1 MANRSLGTLTLDLIA
16 KVGGFEQG
24 LDKAGRSAEKRMK
37 QISDSAA
44 KLGAA
49 VGAGLAAGV
58 TALGAITVSAI
69 KSATEVAKLASVA
82 NVSTTDFQKL
92 ASGAR
97 LVGVEQDKLSDILK
111 DVNDKVGDFLNTGG
125 GEMKDF
131 FEQIAPKVGVTADQF
146 RNLSGSQALGLYV
159 SSLEKAKVSQSD
171 MTFYMEAIAND
182 ATLLLPLLRNNSEG
196 FKRFGDAAE
205 AAGAIMDEKTV
216 RAAKELQAANWL
228 VDQSISGITNQL
240 TAALLPSMAEFAGR
254 LSDSSINGVVAK
266 KVADDLAASLQ
277 ALAKFAIGTVAGIH
291 LLGVGLKSLSDF
303 DNAMVGG
310 EDAKWWDRYLPP
322 VRIYNAFKNIDAMG
336 NVIGG
341 TKEHMDSLIT
351 GYGDLMASFDSKT
364 GGSGSKNQVKELAD
378 LLDRLKTSGPG
389 TFTAIT
395 RAQQDA
401 AKAAEAAA
409 KKLQGQFDTTEQDYQ
424 RQIALIN
431 TEVDKRKD
439 ATEVA
444 KLQFE
449 LESGKLSGLSV
460 QQQDRLKGLAAE
472 LDQLKKIKQENEDA
486 KKLAAFRANVGED
499 YQTARSGFDQD
510 LAGAGRGD
518 KYKERLKE
526 RLAIEEDFNRQQREL
541 VLQRNSGDISAEL
554 YAQETEVLSEAL
566 AARLVLQQ
574 DYYNQV
580 DEAQS
585 NWMDGVT
592 SAWENFAD
600 AATNYSAM
608 AADATTSTLGSAK
621 GELSSFLSDVATGSK
636 DAGDALVDMISG
648 FAKSGVQALSDMASQ
663 WLVYQAVQLIVGKT
677 TQSTAGLAMV
687 ANAQATAFQASL
699 AAFASTAA
707 IPIVGPALAPAAA
720 AAAAATTAPMVAGV
734 ASSALMGMAHDGI
747 DNIPRE
753 GTWLL
758 DGGERVLNP
767 NQNRDLTHYLR
778 SANEAGGGMGRGGGI
793 TINAPVTV
801 QAQPGMSD
809 EAARRQGEMMGQ
821 AFRQT
826 IREVVNE
833 EFAQGGSMWRR

>member
-291 LLGVGLKSLSDF
+291 LLGIGLKSLSDF

-364 GGSGSKNQVKELAD
+364 GGSGSANQVKELAE

-486 KKLAAFRANVGED
+486 KKLAAFRANVDED
-499 YQTARSGFDQD
+499 YQTAKSGFDQD

-636 DAGDALVDMISG
+636 DAGDALVDMITG
-648 FAKSGVQALSDMASQ
+648 FGKSFVGALSDMAAQ
-663 WLVYQAVQLIVGKT
+663 WLVYQAVQLVVGKT

-707 IPIVGPALAPAAA
+707 IPIVGPAAAPAAA
-720 AAAAATTAPMVAGV
+720 AAAAAATAPMVAGV
-734 ASSALMGMAHDGI
+734 ASAALTGMAHDGI
-747 DNIPRE
+747 DSIPRE